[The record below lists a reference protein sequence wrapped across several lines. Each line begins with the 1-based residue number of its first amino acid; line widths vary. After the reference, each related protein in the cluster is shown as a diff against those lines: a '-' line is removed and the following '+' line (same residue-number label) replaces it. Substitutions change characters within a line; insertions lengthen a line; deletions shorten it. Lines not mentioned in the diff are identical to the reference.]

1 MAKPKNEEEQRI
13 YEELLEKY
21 KEEGTFGLGMIEG
34 IAKDESMRIPWKEIP
49 KELEKIFHY

>member
-21 KEEGTFGLGMIEG
+21 KEEGTFGLGMIRG
-34 IAKDESMRIPWKEIP
+34 LAMDESVKISWKDVP